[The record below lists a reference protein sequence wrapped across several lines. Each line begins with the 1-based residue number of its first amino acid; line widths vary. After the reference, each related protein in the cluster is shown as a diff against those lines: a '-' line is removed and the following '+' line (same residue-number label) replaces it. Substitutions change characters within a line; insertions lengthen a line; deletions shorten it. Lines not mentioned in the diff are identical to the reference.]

1 MSSSVG
7 NNIKV
12 SVFGESHGKAIG
24 VILDNIPAGEYID
37 MDILQAFLNRR
48 APGHSNYTTK
58 RKEADKPI
66 FLSGI
71 KDGYTTGSPISAI
84 IENSDTRS
92 KDYRNLENTFRPSHA
107 DFTAYY
113 KYNNFNDKRG
123 GGHFSGRLTAPLCI
137 AGGIILQ
144 ILERQ
149 KIYIGAH
156 LLQVG
161 DIKDEKFDNVNL
173 SINDLKAPLANKLP
187 VISLDS
193 QLKIEDK
200 LKRVS
205 EAGDSIGASVECGV
219 LNLPIGIGKPM
230 FDGIENRI
238 SQYIFS
244 IPGVKAIEFGSGF
257 DGVNLLG
264 SENNDPYYYEDN
276 QVKIK
281 TNNSGG
287 ILGGI
292 STGMPIVF
300 NIGVKPTPS
309 ISRVQQS
316 VDIEKGE
323 NIELSIKGRHDP
335 CIAIRAVPV
344 VESLVAIAIYDMLF
358 D

>member
-1 MSSSVG
+1 MSSSIG

-48 APGHSNYTTK
+48 APGNSNYTTK

-84 IENSDTRS
+84 IENSDIRS
-92 KDYRNLENTFRPSHA
+92 KDYNNLENTFRPSHA

-137 AGGIILQ
+137 AGGIIIQ
-144 ILERQ
+144 ILER
-149 KIYIGAH
+149 KNIYIGAH

-161 DIKDEKFDNVNL
+161 NIKDEKFDNVNL
-173 SINDLKAPLANKLP
+173 SIDELKAPLSNKLP

-193 QLKIEDK
+193 QFKIEDK
-200 LKRVS
+200 LKMVS
-205 EAGDSIGASVECGV
+205 KAGDSIGASIECGV

-264 SENNDPYYYEDN
+264 SENNDPYYYEN
-276 QVKIK
+276 NTVKIK
-281 TNNSGG
+281 TNNAGG

-292 STGMPIVF
+292 STGMPLIF
-300 NIGVKPTPS
+300 NVGVKPTPS

-316 VDIEKGE
+316 VDIEKHE

-344 VESLVAIAIYDMLF
+344 VESVVAIAIYDMLF